1 LENDPTAFN
10 RAETDISHIVRD
22 MFVRFKSSEIWTNNF
37 ESKKS
42 FSQERT
48 KSVYFFP
55 KSNIPSILEI
65 QKLSGNSL
73 KSKESSIQMSEKPKR
88 QISFGLLRMVTSK
101 IPAGSP
107 VNSRFSDI
115 HSFSE
120 IKEVSSDNI
129 ENEEEIEEEFE
140 STDSKKTK
148 MKTRFESLKRENT
161 IDEIF
166 HQSIINQD
174 IELFLYLV
182 YEKKVDVKMKL
193 KKGKTSPLHEAVSM
207 DNLEMVEVLI
217 HEGGD
222 VNSIDSS
229 ERSPLHFS
237 CSIGSDDV
245 TILLL
250 GSGANINIR
259 DIYGY
264 SPLFLALKSHHFHLI
279 PNLILFGGDINFKR
293 GSSKY

>member
-1 LENDPTAFN
+1 LDNDPTAFN
-10 RAETDISHIVRD
+10 RAEADISHIVRD
-22 MFVRFKSSEIWTNNF
+22 MFVRFKSSEIWVNHF

-55 KSNIPSILEI
+55 KSNIPSVLEL

-73 KSKESSIQMSEKPKR
+73 KSKESSIQLNEKKEPKR

-101 IPAGSP
+101 IPIGSP

-115 HSFSE
+115 HAFSE
-120 IKEVSSDNI
+120 IKQVLSEDI

-148 MKTRFESLKRENT
+148 LKSRFESLKREST
-161 IDEIF
+161 LDEIF

-174 IELFLYLV
+174 IELFLFLV
-182 YEKKVDVKMKL
+182 YEKKVDVQMKL
-193 KKGKTSPLHEAVSM
+193 KKGKTTPLHEAVLI

-237 CSIGSDDV
+237 CSNGSDDV

-259 DIYGY
+259 DSYGY
-264 SPLFLALKSHHFHLI
+264 SPLFLALKSHQFHLI

-293 GSSKY
+293 GST